1 MGFLDSILGRS
12 TPPAADLDVLFAVPQ
27 AALSLEVAGFTAT
40 GQGSVCFR
48 DSEGQVDDGV
58 VTDAQKLISTD
69 AAVKVE
75 ITDDAHG
82 FRWLTVTRA
91 AGDVTGLV
99 TDLHAANSSLVDAGF
114 GGGLLCSTVVFTS
127 PAGGPCALVYLFKQG
142 TFYPFVPMAGP
153 DDRDNALELQVR
165 GLVGEDVPVEAKL
178 DRWLALVGRS
188 RPRSGWPI
196 VEIGWDL

>member
-12 TPPAADLDVLFAVPQ
+12 TPPGADLAVLFSVPQ
-27 AALSLEVAGFTAT
+27 AALSLEVAGFAAT

-58 VTDAQKLISTD
+58 VADAQQLISTD
-69 AAVKVE
+69 TSAAVE
-75 ITDDAHG
+75 LTDDAHG

-114 GGGLLCSTVVFTS
+114 GGGLLCSTVVFTA
-127 PAGGPCALVYLFKQG
+127 PTGGPCALVYLFKQG
-142 TFYPFVPMAGP
+142 TFYPFVPLAGQR
-153 DDRDNALELQVR
+153 RDNSLELQVR
-165 GLVGEDVPVEAKL
+165 GLVAEDVPVEPKL
-178 DRWLALVGRS
+178 DRWLALWGA
-188 RPRSGWPI
+188 PGLDP
-196 VEIGWDL
+196 GGHAPG